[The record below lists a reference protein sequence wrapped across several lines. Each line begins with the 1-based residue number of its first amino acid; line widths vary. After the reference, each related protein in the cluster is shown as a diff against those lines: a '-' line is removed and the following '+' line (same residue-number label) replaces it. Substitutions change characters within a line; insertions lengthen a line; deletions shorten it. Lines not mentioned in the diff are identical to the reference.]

1 MILQKKWLIP
11 AIAFATCTAQVHG
24 IMVSSFN
31 VRDRVTEIARQFL
44 QAQGFPVNTIPTRIA
59 PEYYT
64 KIDDTVQFLNNRMSA
79 QGRSYVDL
87 EEVQEAVRTNL
98 RELVGT
104 LRTLVKSADLARRAD
119 EVIKRVTREA
129 GINPDTMAAAHVAE
143 YHRRG
148 EAVVS
153 RMRAIMA
160 QDGRDY
166 VREKEIEDETS
177 REMKAFFARIN
188 GRPNTSWESTTSST
202 NSTNRERE
210 GGVFDWLNFL
220 FGGNDQPTTPPPP
233 PANVVNNLQLDNK
246 VLEIAGNIL
255 RNNGI
260 DPNNVPARAVSDYSD
275 AIQAIIRTVKGQM
288 NYQGT
293 TTTETIASVAGQALV
308 TVINKIKFIGEIC
321 VVCQD
326 NYQRSETV
334 GTLNC
339 GHGYHTDCIAA
350 WLYNNPSC
358 PLCRQQFVYI
368 ASRELV
374 P

>member
-1 MILQKKWLIP
+1 MILHKKWLMP
-11 AIAFATCTAQVHG
+11 AVAFATCTAQVHG

-31 VRDRVTEIARQFL
+31 VRDRITEIARQYL
-44 QAQGFPVNTIPTRIA
+44 QVQGFPVNTIPTRIA
-59 PEYYT
+59 PEYYS

-87 EEVQEAVRTNL
+87 EEIQEAVRSNL
-98 RELVGT
+98 REFVGT
-104 LRTLVKSADLARRAD
+104 LRTLVRSADLARRAD
-119 EVIKRVTREA
+119 EIIKRVTREA
-129 GINPDTMAAAHVAE
+129 GINPDTMAATHVAE

-148 EAVVS
+148 EAIVN
-153 RMRAIMA
+153 RMRSIMA

-166 VREKEIEDETS
+166 VREKEIEDEAR
-177 REMKAFFARIN
+177 REMKVFFTRIN
-188 GRPNTSWESTTSST
+188 GRPNTSWESTSTS
-202 NSTNRERE
+202 NSGN
-210 GGVFDWLNFL
+210 GIFDWLSFL
-220 FGGNDQPTTPPPP
+220 FGGNDQPTPPPP
-233 PANVVNNLQLDNK
+233 APANVVNNLQLDNK

-255 RNNGI
+255 RNNDI
-260 DPNNVPARAVSDYSD
+260 DPNNIPARAVSDYSD
-275 AIQAIIRTVKGQM
+275 AIQAIIRTVKSQM
-288 NYQGT
+288 SYQGT
-293 TTTETIASVAGQALV
+293 TTTQTIASVAGQALV
-308 TVINKIKFIGEIC
+308 TVINKIKFVGEIC

-326 NYQRSETV
+326 NYQRSESV

-339 GHGYHTDCIAA
+339 GHVYHADCIEA